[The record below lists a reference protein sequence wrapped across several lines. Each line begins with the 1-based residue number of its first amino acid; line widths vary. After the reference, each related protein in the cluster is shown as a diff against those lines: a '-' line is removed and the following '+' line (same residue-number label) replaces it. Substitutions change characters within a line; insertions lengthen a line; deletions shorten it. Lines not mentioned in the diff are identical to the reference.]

1 LRFASVN
8 LEKDK
13 HGEAYNKVVE
23 QLEKG
28 DKERWTFL
36 KACLMKL
43 GLEANHSLQPVPSL
57 SPLHLSCF
65 HPSEIPS
72 LLLSW
77 REIVTKSPA
86 GQLFI
91 ASENDTFYI
100 RNPHSSLTECAQASS
115 SPPDSLDLSSLSI
128 SDPAEHEAETAS
140 GVDRIQVD
148 YDAIL
153 KHIIVHTTDFP
164 PYKETPDFN
173 HALYYN
179 SLSRFTGPQRKRS
192 TFGQYLLYG
201 AVVTSTSTLLEK

>member
-1 LRFASVN
+1 
-8 LEKDK
+8 
-13 HGEAYNKVVE
+13 
-23 QLEKG
+23 
-28 DKERWTFL
+28 
-36 KACLMKL
+36 MKL
-43 GLEANHSLQPVPSL
+43 GLEVNHSAQPVPSL
-57 SPLHLSCF
+57 SPLHLSCC

-77 REIVTKSPA
+77 KDVVSKSAA
-86 GQLFI
+86 GQLCI
-91 ASENDTFYI
+91 KGENDTFYI
-100 RNPHSSLTECAQASS
+100 RNPPTSLTESAQLS
-115 SPPDSLDLSSLSI
+115 SPEDSLDLSSLSI
-128 SDPAEHEAETAS
+128 SDSAEHDAEITS

-164 PYKETPDFN
+164 SYKETPDFN

-179 SLSRFTGPQRKRS
+179 SLSRFTGPQRRRS